1 MVALVEFDVAEA
13 RINCNIH
20 SDKTHRQLSSS
31 RLANRRLHAYHSIIA
46 MSLLHPAL
54 VILTLFIV
62 LRLRSMKIKLPLKY
76 HHKRCHHSYYGAG
89 VGGTTGSQLTLKT
102 LVVMLKKFE
111 MYLLVILHAYRSVIA
126 ISQLHP
132 ALLILTLFIVLH
144 IRSMFNFRIHLKRYH
159 LSYSANV
166 WSFKLNIVFH
176 HKRCHHS
183 YKTTSYES
191 RLTLKTTV
199 VMLGYAEK
207 DKMYLL
213 AIIHQCLIIS
223 GDVELNPGPLGG
235 EQIIL
240 HRAGFSPHWPSGD
253 YSDAMDL

>member
-1 MVALVEFDVAEA
+1 MVALIEFDVAEA

-20 SDKTHRQLSSS
+20 PDKIHRQLSSS
-31 RLANRRLHAYHSIIA
+31 RLANRRLHAYHSVIA

-54 VILTLFIV
+54 LILTLFIV

-76 HHKRCHHSYYGAG
+76 HHKRCHHSFYGAG
-89 VGGTTGSQLTLKT
+89 VGGATRPRLTLKT
-102 LVVMLKKFE
+102 LVVMLEKCE
-111 MYLLVILHAYRSVIA
+111 MYLLVTLHAYHSVIT

-159 LSYSANV
+159 LSYSADV
-166 WSFKLNIVFH
+166 RSFKLNNFFH
-176 HKRCHHS
+176 HKQCHHS
-183 YKTTSYES
+183 YKTTSYGS
-191 RLTLKTTV
+191 RLTLKTAV

-207 DKMYLL
+207 GKMYLL
-213 AIIHQCLIIS
+213 AIIHQRLIIS

-235 EQIIL
+235 EQIL
-240 HRAGFSPHWPSGD
+240 HSRVLPTLVDSGTGLT
-253 YSDAMDL
+253 SC

>member
-20 SDKTHRQLSSS
+20 SDEIHRQLSNS
-31 RLANRRLHAYHSIIA
+31 RLANRRLHARHSVIA

-54 VILTLFIV
+54 VILILFIV

-89 VGGTTGSQLTLKT
+89 VGATTGPRLTLKT
-102 LVVMLKKFE
+102 LVVMLKKYE
-111 MYLLVILHAYRSVIA
+111 MYLLVILHTYRSVIT

-144 IRSMFNFRIHLKRYH
+144 IRLMFNFQIHLKRYH
-159 LSYSANV
+159 LLYSASADV
-166 WSFKLNIVFH
+166 RSFKLNGFFH
-176 HKRCHHS
+176 HKRCHNS
-183 YKTTSYES
+183 YKTTSYGS

-213 AIIHQCLIIS
+213 AIIHQRLIIS

-235 EQIIL
+235 EQIL
-240 HRAGFSPHWPSGD
+240 HSRVLPTLA
-253 YSDAMDL
+253 